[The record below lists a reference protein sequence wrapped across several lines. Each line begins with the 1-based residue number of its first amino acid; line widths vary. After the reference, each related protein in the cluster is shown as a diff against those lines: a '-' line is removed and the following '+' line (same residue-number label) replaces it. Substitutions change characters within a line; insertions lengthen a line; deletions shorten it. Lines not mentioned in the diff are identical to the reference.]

1 MCEVDKMLY
10 RKVQKDIEK
19 WLNDGHDALLI
30 TGARQVGK
38 SFLIRETLKKNKIN
52 YVEFNFIQ
60 NPNLLEIF
68 NSALKNDSD
77 RFLMELEVASN
88 KNLTKDTVIFFD
100 EIQECKEIVTI
111 IKFLVENGKY
121 KYVLSGSLLGV
132 ELRDLRSA
140 PVGYMRTI
148 EMFPMDLEEFLIAN
162 KLSEKILNY
171 LKDCFDKKLQVSDF
185 IHKRLIDAFYKYLI
199 VGGMPEAVDAF
210 IRTNDLNEVS
220 TIHKKIWQDYKKDFT
235 RYEEKYKLKLI
246 SIYNLIPAEL
256 NSKNK
261 RYNFSNINKQLKFAR
276 YENNFNWLIDAGV
289 SIPVFN
295 VTEYQ
300 IPLEASKKSNLFK
313 LFLSDVGMLTTFYGS
328 ATILKLLDNGNDVNC
343 GAMFENA
350 IAQEL
355 KAHGFK
361 EYYFNNKKHGEID
374 FLIEYNN
381 QLLPIE
387 VKSGK
392 DYQKH
397 SALSYFTS
405 TNRFDNAFVL
415 SNYNVK
421 VENNITYY
429 PIYMIMFIHSNFKI
443 NDKVSLNLDDIQ
455 I

>member
-1 MCEVDKMLY
+1 MLY

-100 EIQECKEIVTI
+100 EIQECKEIVTV

-246 SIYNLIPAEL
+246 SIYDLIPAEL

-355 KAHGFK
+355 RAHGFK
-361 EYYFNNKKHGEID
+361 EYYFNNKKHGEVD

-397 SALSYFTS
+397 SALSYFMS
-405 TNRFDNAFVL
+405 THRFDNAFVL